1 VSEAVRQAGLE
12 ALLQHPALWR
22 GRNAAP
28 GATLTTGFAAL
39 DAVLPGGG
47 WPGRGLVEILTP
59 GPGHGELRLWAPLVA
74 TLSQH
79 ESARWCALV
88 SPPFEPYL
96 PAWQSRGV
104 RPERL
109 LVTRGAQ
116 GAWAM
121 EHCLRS
127 GACALVFG
135 WLAQATMRELRRFA
149 LAAEKGAALGVLIR
163 PLRAA
168 QAHSAAVLRI
178 ALTAITGG
186 LRVQLLKGRGVT
198 PLTLEVAA

>member
-1 VSEAVRQAGLE
+1 
-12 ALLQHPALWR
+12 
-22 GRNAAP
+22 
-28 GATLTTGFAAL
+28 
-39 DAVLPGGG
+39 
-47 WPGRGLVEILTP
+47 
-59 GPGHGELRLWAPLVA
+59 
-74 TLSQH
+74 
-79 ESARWCALV
+79 
-88 SPPFEPYL
+88 
-96 PAWQSRGV
+96 V

-116 GAWAM
+116 GAWAI
-121 EHCLRS
+121 EHCLLS
-127 GACALVFG
+127 GACALVCG
-135 WLAQATMRELRRFA
+135 WVVQATMRELRRFA

-198 PLTLEVAA
+198 PLTIEVAA